1 MEQYVTIILFGLLL
15 FLSCCISA
23 AGRRY
28 DAKLRLTEEK
38 FDNIEHRLIQLEK
51 DLGALRKCY
60 LGTVAEVFKK
70 TEEKS

>member
-1 MEQYVTIILFGLLL
+1 M
-15 FLSCCISA
+15 
-23 AGRRY
+23 
-28 DAKLRLTEEK
+28 TEEK
-38 FDNIEHRLIQLEK
+38 FDDIEHRLIQLEK

>member
-15 FLSCCISA
+15 FISCCISA
-23 AGRRY
+23 ADRRY
-28 DAKLRLTEEK
+28 DARFRLIEEK

-60 LGTVAEVFKK
+60 LGTMAEVFKK

>member
-15 FLSCCISA
+15 FISCCISA

>member
-15 FLSCCISA
+15 FISCCISA

-28 DAKLRLTEEK
+28 DARLRLIEKK

-60 LGTVAEVFKK
+60 LGAVAEVFKK
-70 TEEKS
+70 TEEKP

>member
-1 MEQYVTIILFGLLL
+1 MEQYVTIILFGLL
-15 FLSCCISA
+15 FISCCISA
-23 AGRRY
+23 ADRRY
-28 DAKLRLTEEK
+28 DARLRLIEEK

-60 LGTVAEVFKK
+60 LGTVVEVFKK

>member
-1 MEQYVTIILFGLLL
+1 MEQYVTIILFGLL
-15 FLSCCISA
+15 FISCCISA
-23 AGRRY
+23 ANRRY
-28 DAKLRLTEEK
+28 DARLRLIEKK